1 MKLND
6 IDYTM
11 KIEICYNIST
21 ECNKRGVGHLN
32 SKKKIPNATMKRLP
46 LYYRFFKNAEK
57 SGVDRVSSREISEA
71 LDIDSA
77 TIRRDFSYFGELGR
91 KGYGY
96 NVKSLLNFFMEHIQ
110 GNEVKNVAII
120 GAGNLGS
127 ALLNYK
133 FSNINDRMNVV
144 AAFDSND
151 EIVGTSINDTLVYH
165 PDELEDM
172 VSRHNIDVAIL
183 TLPAEVSQAMA
194 ERLVDAGIKGIL
206 NFTPIRLDVNDG
218 IYVHNIDLSVELQ
231 ALFFY
236 MKHI

>member
-1 MKLND
+1 LN
-6 IDYTM
+6 
-11 KIEICYNIST
+11 N
-21 ECNKRGVGHLN
+21 
-32 SKKKIPNATMKRLP
+32 KKKIPNATMKRLP
-46 LYYRFFKNAEK
+46 LYYRYFKEAEK
-57 SGVDRVSSREISEA
+57 SGADRVSSKEISDA

-96 NVKSLLNFFMEHIQ
+96 NVKSLLKFFMEHIH
-110 GNEVKNVAII
+110 GNETRNVAII

-144 AAFDSND
+144 AAFDRNAG
-151 EIVGTSINDTLVYH
+151 IIGTKINDTEVF
-165 PDELEDM
+165 DSDDLEKIIPEQG
-172 VSRHNIDVAIL
+172 IDVAIL
-183 TLPAEVSQAMA
+183 TLPAEAGQKMA
-194 ERLVDAGIKGIL
+194 ERLEAAGIKGIL
-206 NFTPIRLDVNDG
+206 NFTPIRLDVSDG

-236 MKHI
+236 MKNF

>member
-1 MKLND
+1 MN
-6 IDYTM
+6 
-11 KIEICYNIST
+11 N
-21 ECNKRGVGHLN
+21 
-32 SKKKIPNATMKRLP
+32 KKKIPNATMKRLP
-46 LYYRFFKNAEK
+46 LYYRFFKNSEK

-96 NVKSLLNFFMEHIQ
+96 NVKSLLKFFMEHIQ
-110 GNEVKNVAII
+110 GNQKRNVAII

-144 AAFDSND
+144 AAFDNNSS
-151 EIVGTSINDTLVYH
+151 IVGTTINDTMVH
-165 PDELEDM
+165 HSDEIEKMAKD
-172 VSRHNIDVAIL
+172 HGIDVAIL
-183 TLPAEVSQAMA
+183 TLPAEVSQEMA
-194 ERLVDAGIKGIL
+194 ERLEAAGIKGIL
-206 NFTPIRLDVNDG
+206 NFTPMRLDVSDG

>member
-1 MKLND
+1 MNLR
-6 IDYTM
+6 
-11 KIEICYNIST
+11 YNIT
-21 ECNKRGVGHLN
+21 IEAKRRGVGHLN
-32 SKKKIPNATMKRLP
+32 NKKKIPNATMKRLP
-46 LYYRFFKNAEK
+46 LYYRYFKEAEK
-57 SGVDRVSSREISEA
+57 SGTDRVSSKEISDA

-96 NVKSLLNFFMEHIQ
+96 NVKSLLKFFMEHIH
-110 GNEVKNVAII
+110 GNETRNVAII

-144 AAFDSND
+144 AAFDRNAG
-151 EIVGTSINDTLVYH
+151 IIGTKINDTEVF
-165 PDELEDM
+165 DSDDLEKIIPEKC
-172 VSRHNIDVAIL
+172 IDVSIH
-183 TLPAEVSQAMA
+183 TLAAEAGQKMA
-194 ERLVDAGIKGIL
+194 ERLEAAGIKRIL
-206 NFTPIRLDVNDG
+206 NYTPIRLDVSDE

-236 MKHI
+236 MKNF

>member
-1 MKLND
+1 M
-6 IDYTM
+6 
-11 KIEICYNIST
+11 
-21 ECNKRGVGHLN
+21 N

-57 SGVDRVSSREISEA
+57 TSVDRVSSREISEA

-110 GNEVKNVAII
+110 GNEVRNVAII

-133 FSNINDRMNVV
+133 FSSINDRMNVV
-144 AAFDSND
+144 AAFDSNAQ
-151 EIVGTSINDTLVYH
+151 IVGTSINGTTVYH
-165 PDELEDM
+165 SDELEDLI
-172 VSRHNIDVAIL
+172 SRHSIDVAIL
-183 TLPAEVSQAMA
+183 TLPAEVSQDMA
-194 ERLVDAGIKGIL
+194 ERLVEAGIKGIL
-206 NFTPIRLDVNDG
+206 NFTPIRLNVSDE

-236 MKHI
+236 MKYI

>member
-1 MKLND
+1 MN
-6 IDYTM
+6 
-11 KIEICYNIST
+11 N
-21 ECNKRGVGHLN
+21 
-32 SKKKIPNATMKRLP
+32 KKKIPNATMKRLP
-46 LYYRFFKNAEK
+46 LYYRYFKEAEK
-57 SGVDRVSSREISEA
+57 SGTDRVSSREISDA

-96 NVKSLLNFFMEHIQ
+96 NVKSLLKFFMEHIH
-110 GNEVKNVAII
+110 GNETRNVAII

-144 AAFDSND
+144 AAFDRN
-151 EIVGTSINDTLVYH
+151 ENIVGTEINDTEVFHSDDIEQLVQEH
-165 PDELEDM
+165 
-172 VSRHNIDVAIL
+172 SIDVAIL
-183 TLPAEVSQAMA
+183 TLPAESGQEMA
-194 ERLVDAGIKGIL
+194 ERLVKSGVKGIL
-206 NFTPIRLDVNDG
+206 NFTPIRLDISDE

-236 MKHI
+236 MKHF

>member
-1 MKLND
+1 MN
-6 IDYTM
+6 
-11 KIEICYNIST
+11 N
-21 ECNKRGVGHLN
+21 
-32 SKKKIPNATMKRLP
+32 KKKIPNATMKRLP
-46 LYYRFFKNAEK
+46 LYYRFFKNSEK

-96 NVKSLLNFFMEHIQ
+96 NVKSLLKFFMEHIQ
-110 GNEVKNVAII
+110 GNQKRNVAII

-133 FSNINDRMNVV
+133 FSNINDRMNIV
-144 AAFDSND
+144 AAFDND
-151 EIVGTSINDTLVYH
+151 SSIVGTTINDTTVH
-165 PDELEDM
+165 HSDEIEKM
-172 VSRHNIDVAIL
+172 AKEHGIDVAIL
-183 TLPAEVSQAMA
+183 TLPAEVSQEMA
-194 ERLVDAGIKGIL
+194 ERLEAAGIKGIL
-206 NFTPIRLDVNDG
+206 NFTPMRLDVSDG

>member
-1 MKLND
+1 M
-6 IDYTM
+6 
-11 KIEICYNIST
+11 EICYNIPT
-21 ECNKRGVGHLN
+21 ECNRRGVGHLN

-57 SGVDRVSSREISEA
+57 TSVDRVSSREISEA

-110 GNEVKNVAII
+110 GNEVRNVAII

-133 FSNINDRMNVV
+133 FSSINDRMNVV
-144 AAFDSND
+144 AAFDSNAQ
-151 EIVGTSINDTLVYH
+151 IVGTSINGTTVYH
-165 PDELEDM
+165 SDELEDLI
-172 VSRHNIDVAIL
+172 SRHSIDVAIL
-183 TLPAEVSQAMA
+183 TLPAEVSQDMA
-194 ERLVDAGIKGIL
+194 ERLVEAGIKGIL
-206 NFTPIRLDVNDG
+206 NFTPIRLNVSDE

>member
-1 MKLND
+1 MN
-6 IDYTM
+6 
-11 KIEICYNIST
+11 N
-21 ECNKRGVGHLN
+21 
-32 SKKKIPNATMKRLP
+32 KKKIPNATMKRLP
-46 LYYRFFKNAEK
+46 LYYRYFKEAEK
-57 SGVDRVSSREISEA
+57 SGTDRVSSREISEA

-96 NVKSLLNFFMEHIQ
+96 NVKSLLKFFMEHIN
-110 GNEVKNVAII
+110 GNENRNVAII

-144 AAFDSND
+144 AAFDRNASMIGTKINET
-151 EIVGTSINDTLVYH
+151 EIFHSD
-165 PDELEDM
+165 DLEQLIPEHD
-172 VSRHNIDVAIL
+172 IDVAIL
-183 TLPAEVSQAMA
+183 TLPAESGQEMA
-194 ERLVDAGIKGIL
+194 ERLVEAGVKGIL
-206 NFTPIRLDVNDG
+206 NFTPIRLDLSDD

-236 MKHI
+236 MKHF

>member
-1 MKLND
+1 M
-6 IDYTM
+6 
-11 KIEICYNIST
+11 
-21 ECNKRGVGHLN
+21 N

-57 SGVDRVSSREISEA
+57 TSVDRVSSREISEA

-110 GNEVKNVAII
+110 GNEVRNVAII

-133 FSNINDRMNVV
+133 FSSINDRMNVV
-144 AAFDSND
+144 AAFDSNAQ
-151 EIVGTSINDTLVYH
+151 IVGTSINGTTVYH
-165 PDELEDM
+165 SDELEDLI
-172 VSRHNIDVAIL
+172 SRHSIDVAIL
-183 TLPAEVSQAMA
+183 TLPAEVSQDMA
-194 ERLVDAGIKGIL
+194 ERLVEAGIKGIL
-206 NFTPIRLDVNDG
+206 NFTPIRLNVSDE

>member
-1 MKLND
+1 MN
-6 IDYTM
+6 
-11 KIEICYNIST
+11 N
-21 ECNKRGVGHLN
+21 
-32 SKKKIPNATMKRLP
+32 KKKIPNATMKRLP
-46 LYYRFFKNAEK
+46 LYYRYFKEAEK
-57 SGVDRVSSREISEA
+57 SGTDRVSSREISEA

-96 NVKSLLNFFMEHIQ
+96 NVKSLLKFFMEHIH
-110 GNEVKNVAII
+110 GNENRNVAII

-144 AAFDSND
+144 VAFDRNASMIGTKINET
-151 EIVGTSINDTLVYH
+151 EIFHSD
-165 PDELEDM
+165 DLEQLIPEHD
-172 VSRHNIDVAIL
+172 IDVAIL
-183 TLPAEVSQAMA
+183 TLPAESGQEMA
-194 ERLVDAGIKGIL
+194 ERLVEAGVKGIL
-206 NFTPIRLDVNDG
+206 NFTPIRLDLSDD

-236 MKHI
+236 MKHF

>member
-1 MKLND
+1 MN
-6 IDYTM
+6 
-11 KIEICYNIST
+11 N
-21 ECNKRGVGHLN
+21 
-32 SKKKIPNATMKRLP
+32 KKKIPNATMKRLP
-46 LYYRFFKNAEK
+46 LYYRFFKNSEK
-57 SGVDRVSSREISEA
+57 SGIDRVSSREISEA

-96 NVKSLLNFFMEHIQ
+96 NVKSLLKFFMEHIH
-110 GNEVKNVAII
+110 GNQKRNVAII

-133 FSNINDRMNVV
+133 FSNINDRMNIV
-144 AAFDSND
+144 AAFDNNSN
-151 EIVGTSINDTLVYH
+151 IVGTTINDTKVH
-165 PDELEDM
+165 HSDEIEKMAKD
-172 VSRHNIDVAIL
+172 HGIDVAIL
-183 TLPAEVSQAMA
+183 TLPAEFSQEMA
-194 ERLVDAGIKGIL
+194 ERLEAAGIKGIL
-206 NFTPIRLDVNDG
+206 NFTPMRLDVSDG